1 MTTGPLQYN
10 NKVTV
15 MCVFVVIRGASLS
28 PCPHAV
34 VVGCKRGLWLMSP
47 PLRRTTLSSLGYMGI
62 ATRVEPRCCV
72 CPTLVE
78 GLPCHRIV
86 VIGRPTLPLL
96 RLHRGRWRTGVG
108 DHVNTVPFAA
118 VSSLSLSDTQRTP
131 GLRLALAEVATIGVA
146 QGRGIVMVRDLGRSW
161 LASTQLGRRLL
172 QWGCPPS
179 PHAPQRQ
186 EDDLDYRRGNM
197 KKITWGKLT
206 CPTPID
212 RRRTSAI
219 PSRKPVL
226 GRLFLG
232 QEASG
237 GSTSRQHRGAKS
249 AAEPDE
255 YSQVIAH
262 HPRTPSMSF
271 PRKAGFNGG
280 NERDID
286 RLFRVSKGSTGRVD
300 SGRTRRS
307 DCLASHYDTTVLAPL
322 LTTSAIHDT
331 EARKTKPLSTCRL
344 FTTTH
349 QPAPVAHGHTA
360 DTTKTTTPRGPS
372 ATPLA
377 SPIGTMMYPMTDTS
391 TAMTGKPT
399 VHSGAGSKE
408 LTTNIC
414 AKIARINSTQYVPH
428 DSYNSNSDGG
438 GGDDDTTMMTRMVAN
453 SGRMYFPDR
462 ELIIGA

>member
-146 QGRGIVMVRDLGRSW
+146 QGRGIVMLRDLGRSW
-161 LASTQLGRRLL
+161 LASTQLRRRLL

-186 EDDLDYRRGNM
+186 EDDLDYRRSNM

-212 RRRTSAI
+212 RRRISAI

-255 YSQVIAH
+255 EALAELTQDEQLEDDPIVWY
-262 HPRTPSMSF
+262 
-271 PRKAGFNGG
+271 
-280 NERDID
+280 
-286 RLFRVSKGSTGRVD
+286 
-300 SGRTRRS
+300 
-307 DCLASHYDTTVLAPL
+307 CLGQTKQASHYDTTVLAPL